1 MLFHDGELEE
11 PRASEVAAWL
21 GADAGRT
28 GRAKL
33 TAMGLVGEAVRSRV
47 AERSQGFDVADAV
60 MRAIEASAEHAPREA
75 TEEPPERL
83 APVVPLSGVRS
94 GARSGAR
101 PAREAPKRRR
111 SDDHLWRAVGLAT
124 AAVAAAAAW
133 AVWPRATTTDL
144 PIATVSPRPLP
155 TMVISLADPVES
167 PAATTRPSAE
177 PMALAAA
184 DDVGQGVQVGG
195 VDFGA
200 RMGSIFYV
208 ARDSDPGLVT
218 TVVWIREEEP

>member
-21 GADAGRT
+21 GADAGRA

-33 TAMGLVGEAVRSRV
+33 TAMALVGEAVRSRV

-60 MRAIEASAEHAPREA
+60 MRAVEASAETDPREA
-75 TEEPPERL
+75 TEKPPERL
-83 APVVPLSGVRS
+83 APVVPISGV
-94 GARSGAR
+94 RSGAR
-101 PAREAPKRRR
+101 PAREAQKRRR
-111 SDDHLWRAVGLAT
+111 PDDRLWRAVGLAT

-133 AVWPRATTTDL
+133 AVWPRATTSDL

-167 PAATTRPSAE
+167 SAVATRPTAE
-177 PMALAAA
+177 PVALAAV